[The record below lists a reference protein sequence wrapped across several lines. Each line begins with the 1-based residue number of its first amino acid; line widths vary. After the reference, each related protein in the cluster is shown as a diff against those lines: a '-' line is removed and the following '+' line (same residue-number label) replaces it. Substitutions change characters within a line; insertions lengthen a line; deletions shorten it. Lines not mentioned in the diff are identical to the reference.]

1 MNTIDL
7 TQINTLTYA
16 QYRETVT
23 ALAAQGKVTGDVQDE
38 DLLNY
43 TRLNETRMN
52 RLQKTLALDPEVALA
67 LNGLKDQYTWLVLS
81 EGWCGDAAQ
90 LMPIFNLM
98 ASASPAIELKV
109 ALRDQHPALMDQFL
123 TNGARSIPK
132 LIVLDAG
139 QNVLASWGP
148 RPMGAAQLI
157 IDYKATHGVI
167 DEQAKTDLQMWY
179 LHDKGLSTQRELAA
193 LMQGLEVR

>member
-1 MNTIDL
+1 MITIDL
-7 TQINTLTYA
+7 TQISTHTYA

-38 DLLNY
+38 ELLHY
-43 TRLNETRMN
+43 TRLNETRMD
-52 RLQKTLALDPEVALA
+52 RLQKTLALDTAVAQTLQD
-67 LNGLKDQYTWLVLS
+67 LKNRYTWLVLS

-98 ASASPAIELKV
+98 AMASAAIDLKV

-132 LIVLDAG
+132 LIVLDAK

-148 RPMGAAQLI
+148 RPLGAAQLI
-157 IDYKATHGVI
+157 IDYKAKHGVI
-167 DEQAKTDLQMWY
+167 DEQAKTDLQLWY

-193 LMQGLEVR
+193 LMQGLDLR

>member
-7 TQINTLTYA
+7 TQISTLTYA

-98 ASASPAIELKV
+98 ASASPTIELKV